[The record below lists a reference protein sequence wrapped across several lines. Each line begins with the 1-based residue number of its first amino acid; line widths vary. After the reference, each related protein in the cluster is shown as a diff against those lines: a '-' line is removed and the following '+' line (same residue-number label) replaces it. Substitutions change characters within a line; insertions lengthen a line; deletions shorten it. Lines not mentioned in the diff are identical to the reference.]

1 MIALPK
7 STEFNKRIPKQ
18 KFYENIEISPP
29 VKKMFSEQVK
39 NIYWRNKIAT
49 STMNLA
55 EGKEVQEI
63 EIFEI
68 MLNTSEINE
77 GLLRQID
84 KAIPYHIL
92 YLLQYQDK
100 YQAWICHKE
109 AGKPGAKAN
118 KVNAYYHTDWLVKE
132 ELPLKV
138 IGLSID
144 KVYESFVRQIAG
156 DSLGSGESGESL
168 KASID
173 RDIQRQALQKQIDCL
188 LNKIRKE
195 KQLNKQVELNTELK
209 KLRKEMEAI
218 AWIK

>member
-100 YQAWICHKE
+100 YQAWISHKE
-109 AGKPGAKAN
+109 TGKTGAKAY
-118 KVNAYYHTDWLVKE
+118 KVNTYYHTGWLAKE
-132 ELPLKV
+132 ELSLKV
-138 IGLSID
+138 IGLNID
-144 KVYESFVRQIAG
+144 KVYENFVRQIAEER
-156 DSLGSGESGESL
+156 LGSGDSGESL

>member
-18 KFYENIEISPP
+18 KFYENIEISSP

-77 GLLRQID
+77 VLLRQID

-92 YLLQYQDK
+92 FVLQYQDK
-100 YQAWICHKE
+100 YQAWISHKE
-109 AGKPGAKAN
+109 TGKTGAKVF
-118 KVNAYYHTDWLVKE
+118 KVN
-132 ELPLKV
+132 
-138 IGLSID
+138 
-144 KVYESFVRQIAG
+144 KVYENFVRQIAEER
-156 DSLGSGESGESL
+156 LGSGDSGESL